1 MFSIPVQTAIVS
13 SLVGNALLAGIF
25 LYLWRVDRNE
35 HALGYWT
42 SAYAASA
49 GSVGFRMLS
58 LAGYAQAAYGEG
70 LLGAAVVVLLAM
82 GARVFVGRAFAM
94 PWRSGLLAFAAM
106 GSVSG
111 LAAFGI
117 LPGVLPY
124 LIAGA
129 VFFLA
134 GLAMLRRG
142 REYPGVGY
150 SIVGFLFALYGG
162 YVFVFSDLASDPQ
175 DPRSYLFGPIINL
188 AIGMVLLV
196 VTQRKLH
203 FEAQRL
209 NAALLR
215 EAEGRRVAEAAGARN
230 EQRYRAIVDTTR
242 SMIGLLKPDGTVVDV
257 NRTALE
263 RAGVQLRDVI
273 GKPFWETPWW
283 AHDPEQ
289 QQRLKEAVRRVAA
302 GGHDR
307 FESNHPGR
315 HGSLDYFNF
324 FLTPIRDD
332 AGQVIYLVPEGHDIT
347 ALKRTEHNLHAA
359 EQRFRAISE
368 GSMLGVFGTD
378 PAGKTIY

>member
-1 MFSIPVQTAIVS
+1 MQFALASPMFSIPVQTAIVS
-13 SLVGNALLAGIF
+13 SLVGNAVLAGIF

-82 GARVFVGRAFAM
+82 GARVFVGKTFAM

-106 GSVSG
+106 GTVSG

-142 REYPGVGY
+142 REFPGVGY

-196 VTQRKLH
+196 VTQRKQH
-203 FEAQRL
+203 FEA
-209 NAALLR
+209 
-215 EAEGRRVAEAAGARN
+215 
-230 EQRYRAIVDTTR
+230 
-242 SMIGLLKPDGTVVDV
+242 
-257 NRTALE
+257 
-263 RAGVQLRDVI
+263 
-273 GKPFWETPWW
+273 
-283 AHDPEQ
+283 
-289 QQRLKEAVRRVAA
+289 
-302 GGHDR
+302 
-307 FESNHPGR
+307 
-315 HGSLDYFNF
+315 
-324 FLTPIRDD
+324 
-332 AGQVIYLVPEGHDIT
+332 
-347 ALKRTEHNLHAA
+347 
-359 EQRFRAISE
+359 
-368 GSMLGVFGTD
+368 
-378 PAGKTIY
+378 